1 MKTLWNAALVL
12 LAWALII
19 ALSPLLLVLIAW
31 DGLGITVTRPYPPA
45 APRPAYVPK
54 PLPYCPMCRQA
65 PCTLVGVPVIRLA
78 NLTPVLPRLPTHRL
92 PDDGLPF

>member
-1 MKTLWNAALVL
+1 MAPILPLDWNVPAMLYDEEAAAAADARAMGRMRPKHENALECALVL

-45 APRPAYVPK
+45 APRPA
-54 PLPYCPMCRQA
+54 
-65 PCTLVGVPVIRLA
+65 
-78 NLTPVLPRLPTHRL
+78 
-92 PDDGLPF
+92 